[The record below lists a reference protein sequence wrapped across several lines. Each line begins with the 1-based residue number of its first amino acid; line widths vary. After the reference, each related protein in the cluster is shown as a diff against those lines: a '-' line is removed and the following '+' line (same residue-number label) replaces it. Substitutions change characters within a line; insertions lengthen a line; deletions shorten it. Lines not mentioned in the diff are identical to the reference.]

1 LHGEFNPL
9 KPLKLMT
16 LGAKVKVMKGHVPG
30 LVWCERSTLLNEP
43 RAALA
48 VKRYGGGGVGKSLG
62 THY

>member
-1 LHGEFNPL
+1 MDGEFNPL
-9 KPLKLMT
+9 NPLKLMT

-48 VKRYGGGGVGKSLG
+48 VNRYGGGGVGKSLG
-62 THY
+62 KHY